1 MEQRFNKEDE
11 LMKKIL
17 KEAGSKQPSADFRK
31 NIMMKIQ
38 AQQQPISPYESLISK
53 TGWIAISGVF
63 VLSIL
68 GLVMLNMNEPFSIFN
83 GFEIPTIQIKIPQLN
98 LSQFMLYGIASLS
111 LFFLEIP
118 FLKRWLEKH

>member
-17 KEAGSKQPSADFRK
+17 KEAGSKQPSADFRN

-53 TGWIAISGVF
+53 TGWIAISAIF

-83 GFEIPTIQIKIPQLN
+83 GFKIPTIQFKIPQLN
-98 LSQFMLYGIASLS
+98 LSQYMLYGIASLS